1 MVAGAGWWMALE
13 QLGAGWAPLRLREL
27 SQPLP
32 AVTPW
37 AGGGFLKS
45 RQPRGCQSPYVVTEG
60 FKSKYS

>member
-1 MVAGAGWWMALE
+1 MALE